1 MKEKTNFNVEE
12 IIKEFGYL
20 FRVVKEPEY
29 SKQKVIELQ
38 NKHSLSVNEELD
50 LKYWQERFLRYG
62 GKLEDL

>member
-1 MKEKTNFNVEE
+1 MKEEINFSIDE
-12 IIKEFGYL
+12 IIKEFSRFYNI
-20 FRVVKEPEY
+20 VKEPEY